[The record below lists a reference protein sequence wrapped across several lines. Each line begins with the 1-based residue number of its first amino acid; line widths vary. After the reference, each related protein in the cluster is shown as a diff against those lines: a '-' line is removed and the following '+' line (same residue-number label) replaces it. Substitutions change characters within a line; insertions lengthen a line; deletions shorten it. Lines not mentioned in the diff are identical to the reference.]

1 MCSLFGRFRFSDSL
15 VFSTSFE
22 HQLLIAQLFF
32 ALFYFK
38 FKQFSENLA
47 YSSIGLLI
55 GRVPTQK
62 RSVLAAAISPATDRG
77 SNLYHGK
84 VVDEGHSAAGL
95 EGEMGSIVLVE
106 LEPAVEDVTLTVV
119 WK

>member
-1 MCSLFGRFRFSDSL
+1 MCSRFGRFRFRDSL

-22 HQLLIAQLFF
+22 GHLLIAQLFF

-38 FKQFSENLA
+38 FN
-47 YSSIGLLI
+47 YSLKILRIHRSDSSSVEFQ
-55 GRVPTQK
+55 RKK
-62 RSVLAAAISPATDRG
+62 RSVLAATISPATDRA

-84 VVDEGHSAAGL
+84 VVNEGHAAAGL

-106 LEPAVEDVTLTVV
+106 LEPAVEDVALPVV

>member
-1 MCSLFGRFRFSDSL
+1 MCSLFARFRFRDSL
-15 VFSTSFE
+15 VLSTSFE
-22 HQLLIAQLFF
+22 DQLLIAQLFF

-38 FKQFSENLA
+38 FKLFSENLA

-62 RSVLAAAISPATDRG
+62 RSVLAAAISPATDRA